1 MKQRALCR
9 LLLGVTIV
17 SSLALA
23 GCGSSPSSEQS
34 EDPEVTVDTPPTAD
48 SAADSLSYNLRRLAD
63 RDFVDS
69 YGDGENEK
77 IWYTAAE
84 NLGEIGKQAIPPL
97 IERLDS
103 PDEYEVMLALYAL
116 QLASQ
121 DEALAEDIGDNYLRL
136 PSVLNPRANPQNR
149 AIALS
154 WWQQYEHL
162 WSQQ

>member
-1 MKQRALCR
+1 MKQRALYR
-9 LLLGVTIV
+9 LLLGVTIA

-34 EDPEVTVDTPPTAD
+34 EDTEVTVDTPPTAD

-77 IWYTAAE
+77 VWYTAAE

-103 PDEYEVMLALYAL
+103 SDDYEVMLALYAL

-154 WWQQYEHL
+154 WWQQYQHL

>member
-1 MKQRALCR
+1 M
-9 LLLGVTIV
+9 V

-23 GCGSSPSSEQS
+23 GCGSSPSSDQQS
-34 EDPEVTVDTPPTAD
+34 QDPEATVEAPPAAD
-48 SAADSLSYNLRRLAD
+48 SDADSLSYNLRRLAD

-69 YGDGENEK
+69 YSDGENEK
-77 IWYTAAE
+77 VWYTAAE
-84 NLGEIGKQAIPPL
+84 NLGEIGKRAIPPL

-103 PDEYEVMLALYAL
+103 SDDYEVMLALYAL

-121 DEALAEDIGDNYLRL
+121 DEELAEDIGDNYLRL

-154 WWQQYEHL
+154 WWQQYQHL